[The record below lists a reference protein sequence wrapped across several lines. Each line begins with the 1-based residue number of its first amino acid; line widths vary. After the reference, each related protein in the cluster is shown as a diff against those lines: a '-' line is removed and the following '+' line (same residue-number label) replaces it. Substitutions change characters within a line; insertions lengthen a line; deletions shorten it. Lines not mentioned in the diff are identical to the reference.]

1 MRKSRYKQRGL
12 SYTGWLFA
20 IAIVAVIS
28 VMAFRIV
35 PVYLQHATVVTI
47 IESLQMEPDI
57 GRKSRAEIRKLL
69 AKRFNMNMITGVSG
83 KDITINRK
91 KRQMF
96 IELNYQ
102 VKQPVIHNMELL
114 MTFSDEI
121 ELEP

>member
-1 MRKSRYKQRGL
+1 MRKSLYKQRGL

-28 VMAFRIV
+28 VMAFRII

-47 IESLQMEPDI
+47 IESLQSEPDI
-57 GRKSRAEIRKLL
+57 SRKSKAQIRKLL
-69 AKRFNMNMITGVSG
+69 VKRFKMNMVTGISVQ
-83 KDITINRK
+83 DITINKK
-91 KRQMF
+91 KRQLF

-102 VKQPVIHNMELL
+102 VKQPVIHNMEVL

>member
-1 MRKSRYKQRGL
+1 MRKSLYKQRGL

-28 VMAFRIV
+28 VMAFRII

-47 IESLQMEPDI
+47 IKSLQSEPDI
-57 GRKSRAEIRKLL
+57 SRKSKAQIRKLL
-69 AKRFNMNMITGVSG
+69 VKRFKMNMVTGISVQ
-83 KDITINRK
+83 DITINKK
-91 KRQMF
+91 KRQLF

-102 VKQPVIHNMELL
+102 VKQPVIHNMEVL

>member
-1 MRKSRYKQRGL
+1 MRKSCYKQRGL
-12 SYTGWLFA
+12 SYTGWLLA

-35 PVYLQHATVVTI
+35 PVYLQHATVITI
-47 IESLQMEPDI
+47 IESLQTEPDI

-83 KDITINRK
+83 QDITINRK
-91 KRQMF
+91 DRRMF

-102 VKQPVIHNMELL
+102 VKQPVIHNMEVL

-121 ELEP
+121 ELGP